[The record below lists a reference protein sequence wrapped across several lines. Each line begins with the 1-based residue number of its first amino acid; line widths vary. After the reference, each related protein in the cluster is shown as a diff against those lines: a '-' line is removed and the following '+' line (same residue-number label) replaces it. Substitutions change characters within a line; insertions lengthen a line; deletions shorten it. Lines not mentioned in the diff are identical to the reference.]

1 MKRLHNKKTAPDAPR
16 VNLTERIY
24 QAIKNDIFEFRL
36 LPGERFSENEV
47 ALRMEA
53 SRTPVREALSRL
65 QREGFVEV
73 SFRSGWQV
81 MPFDFEKFEQL
92 YDVRIVLEMAAVK
105 RLCEMDSQADL
116 DDLKAIWLVDREDRI
131 SEGPVVCELDEQFHK
146 QLVAA
151 TGNGEM
157 ARIHHDI
164 TERLR
169 IIRRI
174 DFTQQPRIEA
184 TYDEHAKILRNIIK
198 RRSDDVQLLLKSH
211 IEASKAEVRRITLHM
226 LYQARHP

>member
-1 MKRLHNKKTAPDAPR
+1 MKLLHNEKPAPDAPR

-24 QAIKNDIFEFRL
+24 QAIKNEIFEFRL

-105 RLCEMDSQADL
+105 RLCEMDSQANL
-116 DDLKAIWLVDREDRI
+116 DELKAVWLVEREQRLTD
-131 SEGPVVCELDEQFHK
+131 GPVVCELDEQFHK
-146 QLVAA
+146 HLVAA
-151 TGNGEM
+151 TGNREM

-198 RRSDDVQLLLKSH
+198 RRSDDAQLLLKSH
-211 IEASKAEVRRITLHM
+211 IEASKSEVRRITLHM

>member
-1 MKRLHNKKTAPDAPR
+1 MKLLQNEKPTPDAPR

-24 QAIKNDIFEFRL
+24 QAIKNEIFEFRL

-47 ALRMEA
+47 ALRMDA

-65 QREGFVEV
+65 QNEGFVEV

-105 RLCEMDSQADL
+105 RLCEMDSPAEL
-116 DDLKAIWLVDREDRI
+116 DDLKAVWLVEREQRLSD
-131 SEGPVVCELDEQFHK
+131 GPTVCELDEKFHK

-198 RRSDDVQLLLKSH
+198 RRSDDAQLLLKSH